1 MYLYVYIY
9 IYQGKVWQFTQT
21 GKLWNTESS
30 STPPPFSDA
39 TGSVENGSL
48 EEQFFLYT
56 LHYTKTMQSDEKS
69 HLPTIVLIHF
79 KKKKLDLIST
89 SKSCLCYQNGQP
101 VSPNFTHSILAK
113 RKASLATSL
122 PSQEKKSKTYPTQN
136 WSFNLETSSHHPLL
150 TQTHAFKSRWNMD
163 FFRHVPLWR
172 RNGYFGFG
180 KTTGL

>member
-1 MYLYVYIY
+1 MAVYPNWKTVEH
-9 IYQGKVWQFTQT
+9 Q
-21 GKLWNTESS
+21 SS
-30 STPPPFSDA
+30 STPPCFFRMPLVQWKMDPSKSSFFSILC
-39 TGSVENGSL
+39 TTQKLCNP
-48 EEQFFLYT
+48 
-56 LHYTKTMQSDEKS
+56 TKKAIFQPSFWYISKK
-69 HLPTIVLIHF
+69 